1 MIMTTHTIA
10 VFGALF
16 SPFVRKV
23 HVVAAEK
30 GIAVEMLPGNGPNA
44 SADFLA
50 ASPFRK
56 IPAMKHGDYSLADS
70 TAIAIYL
77 DALQPVPAIYPVE
90 ARARGRAVF
99 FEEFADTVL
108 AAAGGKVVFNRIV
121 KPRLL
126 KQECDEDMVKQGEA
140 ELVPLLA
147 WFEGQVPEAGWLVGE
162 AFSIADISVA
172 SVFVTLAYAGIAPD
186 PAAHPHTVAWLARV
200 AARAAWAAVAR
211 VEVEALKGFI

>member
-1 MIMTTHTIA
+1 MATDTIA

-30 GIAVEMLPGNGPNA
+30 GIAVQALPGNGPNA
-44 SADFLA
+44 SPDFAA

-70 TAIAIYL
+70 TAIAMYL
-77 DALQPVPAIYPVE
+77 DALQPAPAIYPVE

-108 AAAGGKVVFNRIV
+108 AAAGGKIVFNRVV
-121 KPRLL
+121 KPRFMKLP
-126 KQECDEDMVKQGEA
+126 CDEDVAKVGEVEIA
-140 ELVPLLA
+140 PLLA
-147 WFEGQVPEAGWLVGE
+147 WFEGQAPETGWLAGE
-162 AFSIADISVA
+162 TFSIGDIAVA
-172 SVFVTLAYAGIAPD
+172 SVFTTLGYAGFGPDAAAAPRT
-186 PAAHPHTVAWLARV
+186 AAWHARV
-200 AARAAWAAVAR
+200 CARPAWQAVAAV
-211 VEVEALKGFI
+211 EVKAWSASG